1 MPKRVLIVDDEED
14 AVEFLKAV
22 FELFPR
28 EFLVKTAKNA
38 EDAIAIG
45 LAFKP
50 DVLVT
55 DWLLRDKQDGVDVAR
70 VLTFENRALRT
81 VFFTALRR
89 DLLKK
94 LRETG
99 AEYEAVIEK
108 PIEDFSEI
116 VDAARQA
123 RG

>member
-1 MPKRVLIVDDEED
+1 MPKRVLIVDDEAD

-28 EFLVKTAKNA
+28 EFLVRTASNA
-38 EDAIAIG
+38 EQAIAIG
-45 LAFKP
+45 HAFKP
-50 DVLVT
+50 EVLVT

-70 VLTFENRALRT
+70 VLAYENPTLRT
-81 VFFTALRR
+81 VFFTALRK
-89 DLLKK
+89 DLIKK

-116 VDAARQA
+116 VEAARHA
-123 RG
+123 GG